1 MYSSQYLSCAEMS
14 VKKDWQH
21 GMLLSHWST
30 VSTCRTAVVSR
41 FSCPSRWRWCWGR
54 CTVCLFLHAVCYF
67 LPSGFL
73 VIMHPSQMFMP
84 EVKSLYNGILADSAS
99 SINLKIQ
106 ILKNLQ
112 TYLQEEDTRMQEADR
127 ECKHYCSRAF
137 WSALQHYV
145 LWQHTDFD
153 SWRHQ

>member
-1 MYSSQYLSCAEMS
+1 MLAIHRSKARDVLEAASAGGDDVDGDCIIACSYMPLLFCYS
-14 VKKDWQH
+14 
-21 GMLLSHWST
+21 
-30 VSTCRTAVVSR
+30 
-41 FSCPSRWRWCWGR
+41 
-54 CTVCLFLHAVCYF
+54 

-127 ECKHYCSRAF
+127 ECK
-137 WSALQHYV
+137 
-145 LWQHTDFD
+145 
-153 SWRHQ
+153 